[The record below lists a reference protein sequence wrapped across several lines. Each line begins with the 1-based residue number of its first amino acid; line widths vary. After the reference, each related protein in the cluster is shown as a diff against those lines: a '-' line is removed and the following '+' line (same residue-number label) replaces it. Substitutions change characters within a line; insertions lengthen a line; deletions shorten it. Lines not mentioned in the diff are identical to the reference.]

1 MVRHSHTDTDN
12 SKKTILLAEDE
23 ATIREPLRMVLE
35 RAGFSAL
42 VAEDGQEALRIASE
56 HPDGIDLLVSDVQ
69 MPGMG
74 GPDLAMVLRRYR
86 PELRIL
92 LVSADPQRRLMLEN
106 GWNFLQKPFPM
117 KVIVDRVCEILS
129 TTPS

>member
-1 MVRHSHTDTDN
+1 
-12 SKKTILLAEDE
+12 
-23 ATIREPLRMVLE
+23 MVLE

-74 GPDLAMVLRRYR
+74 GPDLAMVLRRYG

-92 LVSADPQRRLMLEN
+92 LVSADPQR
-106 GWNFLQKPFPM
+106 G
-117 KVIVDRVCEILS
+117 
-129 TTPS
+129 